1 MQPNGNVIVDT
12 ICRTAELGVT
22 ITGAAEH
29 GDVTVIEAEPVE
41 PINECP
47 TCGQPG
53 VFRDHVIRS
62 LVDLPIVGHP
72 TRLHVRLPRYRCTN
86 KRCLQKIFRAGL
98 ACAPD
103 NSKTTDRV
111 TRWILQRL
119 CLDRMSVAA
128 AAKSLGLGW
137 DTTNALALA
146 AVQDLIYN
154 DEHYLDGVKV
164 IGVDEHRWSH
174 NRRKWRD
181 GYVTVIVDMTDHHDK
196 DGNVIRPARLLD
208 VVPGRSAEALRTWLS
223 NQSEQFR
230 DQVKIISMDGFQ
242 GYATAAGEVIPK
254 ATQVMDPFH
263 VVRLAGDK
271 LTKCRTRLQLE
282 TTGRRGRRK
291 DPLYR
296 NRKTLLT
303 TEHLLTDKQ
312 RGRLEELF
320 DFDDDYAPLQE
331 TWTYYQQVISCYNN
345 PNKQAAKKAMSTLID
360 TLVDIKDA
368 GIAEIAQ
375 LGRTMNKRRKDILAY
390 FDHGVSNGPVEAIN
404 GRLEFLRGIALGF
417 RNLDHYIL
425 RCLIH
430 AANIRH
436 KINAL

>member
-1 MQPNGNVIVDT
+1 
-12 ICRTAELGVT
+12 
-22 ITGAAEH
+22 
-29 GDVTVIEAEPVE
+29 
-41 PINECP
+41 
-47 TCGQPG
+47 
-53 VFRDHVIRS
+53 
-62 LVDLPIVGHP
+62 LPIVGHP

-181 GYVTVIVDMTDHHDK
+181 GYVTVIVDMTDHHDRE
-196 DGNVIRPARLLD
+196 GNVIRPARLLD
-208 VVPGRSAEALRTWLS
+208 VVPGRSADALRTWL
-223 NQSEQFR
+223 NNHSEQFR

-242 GYATAAGEVIPK
+242 GYATAAGEVIPN

-282 TTGRRGRRK
+282 TTGRRGRSK

-296 NRKTLLT
+296 NR
-303 TEHLLTDKQ
+303 
-312 RGRLEELF
+312 
-320 DFDDDYAPLQE
+320 
-331 TWTYYQQVISCYNN
+331 
-345 PNKQAAKKAMSTLID
+345 
-360 TLVDIKDA
+360 
-368 GIAEIAQ
+368 
-375 LGRTMNKRRKDILAY
+375 
-390 FDHGVSNGPVEAIN
+390 
-404 GRLEFLRGIALGF
+404 
-417 RNLDHYIL
+417 
-425 RCLIH
+425 
-430 AANIRH
+430 
-436 KINAL
+436 